1 MDENY
6 ISGPFALLCIPRGT
20 IWQRFS
26 RKKVIKT
33 RQKLLWWFP
42 DDAIRQQSLAL
53 VSAQAIQ
60 YSSKTYCKSL
70 EHIQSQTWKA
80 NNLLFVW
87 NANNLSIQVK
97 LGPEIPFSHF

>member
-33 RQKLLWWFP
+33 RQKLLWWFS

-60 YSSKTYCKSL
+60 YSSKTYFKSL